1 MLRGEF
7 INGNKEFIFKLKFY
21 FLNTIVYKM
30 LCHENPR
37 CSIGYTSIFVIFN
50 YNKKLTVK

>member
-21 FLNTIVYKM
+21 FLNTIVYKNVM
-30 LCHENPR
+30 SCKILNVVLDIPL
-37 CSIGYTSIFVIFN
+37 Y
-50 YNKKLTVK
+50 L